1 MSTKRVLN
9 ITRQILYQTFSYIVC
24 YYWLL
29 QDFDFVYP
37 ENVAYPIGGPGSAR
51 FLVVQLH
58 YNNPE
63 LQSGMFLTVCVAH
76 NYVYYLLFASTN

>member
-1 MSTKRVLN
+1 MKIDEHKRVPYIN
-9 ITRQILYQTFSYIVC
+9 RQILSQSFSYIVC

-29 QDFDFVYP
+29 QDFVYP

-51 FLVVQLH
+51 FLVMSLH

-63 LQSGMFLTVCVAH
+63 LQSGMFLL
-76 NYVYYLLFASTN
+76 YVSLK